1 MRNDMR
7 SAPFL
12 KNFQKIM
19 EQNRHQCSLNIRKQ
33 KTYDNL
39 ISKGINKMKK
49 FTALSLALILVLSL
63 FAGCSSK
70 ETASAK
76 NPEVS
81 EIVAKIDEV
90 LAEKNGG
97 EENMI
102 AKMDGDD
109 EMTSTFYYL
118 NTEDLESYSLK
129 FPMIN
134 VKAEETFVAKVK
146 DGKMDAVKEGI
157 EKRNADLVEQ
167 WKMYLPDQLEL
178 VEKPQNVVNG
188 NYVLYVVSEHADAI
202 VAAFNELTK

>member
-1 MRNDMR
+1 
-7 SAPFL
+7 
-12 KNFQKIM
+12 M
-19 EQNRHQCSLNIRKQ
+19 EQNRHQCSLNLRKQ

-146 DGKMDAVKEGI
+146 DGKMDAVKEAPQHI
-157 EKRNADLVEQ
+157 RNIISRNA
-167 WKMYLPDQLEL
+167 
-178 VEKPQNVVNG
+178 EKKTPVGFQNIRSILRPMEKYIVIG
-188 NYVLYVVSEHADAI
+188 NYEHQQGDNSDKRI
-202 VAAFNELTK
+202 IHNLLI